1 MRKKLGRCIHL
12 VHAENP
18 PQPIG
23 RCVLEE
29 TFPALAENKAPV
41 LDSLIEA
48 LKSENAISTDSEEA
62 RARLCLD
69 EALVNAMMHGSRY
82 DAQKNVTAAA
92 YVDPKQWTIRID
104 DDGDGFRDEDLPDP
118 EAPENLLE
126 ESGRGV
132 HLMRSI
138 LSEVSYWRGGRTLV
152 MVQRKAG
159 QSSAALLANK
169 DKESAPK
176 PAKRSTATLKK
187 TQTSKIPKKKS

>member
-18 PQPIG
+18 PPPLG
-23 RCVLEE
+23 RCVREE
-29 TFPALAENKAPV
+29 TFAAQPENKAPV
-41 LDSLIEA
+41 LDSLIDS
-48 LKSENAISTDSEEA
+48 LKSENAIRTDSEEM

-69 EALVNAMMHGSRY
+69 EALVNALMHGSKY
-82 DAQKNVTAAA
+82 DASKNVTAAA
-92 YVDPKQWTIRID
+92 YVDPTQWTIRID
-104 DDGDGFRDEDLPDP
+104 DDGEGFRDEDLPDP

-159 QSSAALLANK
+159 SSSAALLANK
-169 DKESAPK
+169 EKEEAAAKRPKSKAKKTTILKAPK
-176 PAKRSTATLKK
+176 GKK
-187 TQTSKIPKKKS
+187 

>member
-18 PQPIG
+18 PPALG
-23 RCVLEE
+23 RCVREE
-29 TFPALAENKAPV
+29 TFSASAENKSAV
-41 LDSLIEA
+41 LDGLIEI
-48 LKSENAISTDSEEA
+48 LKAEDAIRTDSEEA

-69 EALVNAMMHGSRY
+69 EALVNAMMHGSHY
-82 DAQKNVTAAA
+82 DAAKNVTVAA

-152 MVQRKAG
+152 MVQRKAS
-159 QSSAALLANK
+159 QSSVALLANK
-169 DKESAPK
+169 EKENAPK
-176 PAKRSTATLKK
+176 PAKRTTATLKK
-187 TQTSKIPKKKS
+187 TQTSKIPKKKT